1 MDKKIRVIDAKTSLW
16 IVTLPIFIE
25 MLLHML
31 VGNIDQLMVS
41 RFSDNGVAAIGN
53 VNQIINLV
61 FILLSVLGTSA
72 TIMISQVLGAKDYG
86 RVSEI
91 YSVAVYVNL
100 AFGLVLSTVLVVFA
114 RPILRLL
121 QTPAELFEDAVIYL
135 MLVGSGIFCQAVI
148 VTLGVIFRAN
158 GHTKHTMYV
167 SVAVNL
173 INIAGN
179 ALLLYG
185 WCGLPRMGVAGVG
198 IATLVSRIIGM
209 LLLLVLFKRTIT
221 GSISVKYLRPFP
233 FATLIKLLRI
243 GIPAGG
249 ESLIY
254 SLAQTLLL
262 GFANTM
268 GAVVLSARAYAS
280 IIAWFSWLYAAAVSQ
295 GTQIIVGHLIG
306 AGDEDG
312 ADRRVRRT
320 LWPAVFVSL
329 GVTVLIYFSGGALL
343 GVFTDNPEI
352 IAIGRQVLLVEIV
365 LELGRAF
372 NMIII
377 RSLQAAGDVRF
388 PVAVG
393 VMTMWGVMVPVGYL
407 LGVHLGLG
415 LMGLWIGVAC
425 DECLRAGIMFLR
437 WKRGHWRGRAV
448 AKAGIATG

>member
-1 MDKKIRVIDAKTSLW
+1 MDKKIRVIHAKTSLW

-148 VTLGVIFRAN
+148 VTLGAIFRAN

-329 GVTVLIYFSGGALL
+329 GVTVLFYFSGGALL

-448 AKAGIATG
+448 ALRRVTI